1 MEPRFQS
8 RRDDREPR
16 RRESVPGDA
25 RAELALDTAR
35 LAWWDQCFTTGRV
48 ERSPRWAEMLGYAPG
63 EVAGR
68 LDAWT
73 DLVHPEDLAEVREIA
88 ARHEAGELAEF
99 EVEHRMRA
107 ADGGWRW
114 ILNWG
119 RIVERDPAGRPV
131 RAVGV
136 HLDITRRKHAELERE
151 RLIGRLERALAEIRT
166 LRGILPIC
174 AQCKRIRDDR
184 GYWEQLEVYLRE
196 HADLEFSHGL
206 CPDCAEEL
214 YPDFTSKT

>member
-8 RRDDREPR
+8 RADERMSGSRAAAPTA
-16 RRESVPGDA
+16 A
-25 RAELALDTAR
+25 RAELVLDTAE
-35 LAWWDQCFTTGRV
+35 LAWWDQSFTTGRV

-63 EVAGR
+63 EIEGR

-73 DLVHPEDLAEVREIA
+73 GLVHPDDLPHVREVA
-88 ARHEAGELAEF
+88 ARHENGELPEF

-107 ADGGWRW
+107 ADGSWRW

-119 RIVERDPAGRPV
+119 RVVQRDPEGRPV

-136 HLDITRRKHAELERE
+136 HLDITRRKRAELERE
-151 RLIGRLERALAEIRT
+151 RLISRLERALTEIRT

-174 AQCKRIRDDR
+174 AHCKRIRDDR

-206 CPDCAEEL
+206 CPDCANEL
-214 YPDFTSKT
+214 YPGFSSKT